1 MAESSGS
8 MREDEEPPWSGGPVR
23 PPGARAMTS
32 WVLVARADAG
42 WESDP
47 VTPPRSAVLSCP
59 LCGRAVRAFA
69 CRLRRPDVGE
79 VFACPGCGALVEEVP
94 WREEVVAL
102 PGASLGE
109 LGAAVEQA
117 MMEAE
122 RWRCQADG
130 ARQRKDLAWADQAVA
145 WACAAEQRVAALQ
158 AQAARM
164 HPVATDDPL
173 REEPE

>member
-1 MAESSGS
+1 MAEKLGP
-8 MREDEEPPWSGGPVR
+8 MREDVELER
-23 PPGARAMTS
+23 PCGHVHAPGAQAMTR

-42 WESDP
+42 WESDE

-69 CRLRRPDVGE
+69 RRLRRPEVRE
-79 VFACPGCGALVEEVP
+79 VFACPGCGALAEEVR

-102 PGASLGE
+102 PGASVDDLR
-109 LGAAVEQA
+109 AAVQQA

-145 WACAAEQRVAALQ
+145 WACAAEQRVSALQ

-164 HPVATDDPL
+164 DPMGHTT
-173 REEPE
+173 R